1 LPDAPHLFRTDRFV
15 ASRIRADDLQDFQSF
30 YADPAVMSTM
40 SADGR
45 VWPATESSDLF
56 DRHLAD
62 WEEHGFGTWVFRDP
76 ENGAF
81 VARAGLCSLDI
92 GSGPV
97 VELFYGVA
105 SGLWGRGVATEIAR
119 EVIRIAFRDLRAE
132 FLVGFTL
139 PTNLAS
145 RRVLEKCSFYRD
157 GEIEHAGLRLLLF
170 RLEGDSR
177 LDAGT
182 EAPTGAQL
190 PSLNLER
197 LEAVAIERALERTE
211 WHQGR
216 ASQLLGV
223 PDRTLHRKIKG
234 LGLRRPD

>member
-1 LPDAPHLFRTDRFV
+1 MPDAPHLFRTDRFV

-56 DRHLAD
+56 DRHLAH

-105 SGLWGRGVATEIAR
+105 SGLWGRGVATEIGR

-157 GEIEHAGLRLLLF
+157 GEIEHAFWATSPAATAAPRFPDDSARFSLLWELVPGLRVTW
-170 RLEGDSR
+170 D
-177 LDAGT
+177 DARRA
-182 EAPTGAQL
+182 EAARRDPDWQ
-190 PSLNLER
+190 
-197 LEAVAIERALERTE
+197 RALEML
-211 WHQGR
+211 
-216 ASQLLGV
+216 A
-223 PDRTLHRKIKG
+223 LHSERIRHESG
-234 LGLRRPD
+234 DDLA

>member
-1 LPDAPHLFRTDRFV
+1 MPDAPHFFRTDRFV

-92 GSGPV
+92 GPGPV
-97 VELFYGVA
+97 VELLYGVS
-105 SGLWGRGVATEIAR
+105 SGLWGRGVATERAR
-119 EVIRIAFRDLRAE
+119 GRCRLAVRRLSPLPPIPRPLSPLPPPPLLSPPLLPFLFFFFNILE
-132 FLVGFTL
+132 F
-139 PTNLAS
+139 
-145 RRVLEKCSFYRD
+145 
-157 GEIEHAGLRLLLF
+157 
-170 RLEGDSR
+170 
-177 LDAGT
+177 
-182 EAPTGAQL
+182 
-190 PSLNLER
+190 
-197 LEAVAIERALERTE
+197 
-211 WHQGR
+211 
-216 ASQLLGV
+216 
-223 PDRTLHRKIKG
+223 
-234 LGLRRPD
+234 